1 MKPRYSFKRT
11 ERAPGEFTV
20 EDLPLTDITSSYQSY
35 QVCTGV
41 GKPHHNY
48 KIQALADVTLI
59 LRHLLTLA
67 LLRLSRSSL
76 T

>member
-48 KIQALADVTLI
+48 KIQALA
-59 LRHLLTLA
+59 
-67 LLRLSRSSL
+67 
-76 T
+76 